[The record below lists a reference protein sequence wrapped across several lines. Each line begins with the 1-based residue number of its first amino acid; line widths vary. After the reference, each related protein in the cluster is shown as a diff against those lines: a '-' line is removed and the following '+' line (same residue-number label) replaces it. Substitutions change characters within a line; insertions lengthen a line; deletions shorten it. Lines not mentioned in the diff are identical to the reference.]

1 MQELRSKAAIDRML
15 ELAKGLLFV
24 EDKALDADPWL
35 LNTETYTID
44 LRTGRYQRHDFFVI
58 C

>member
-1 MQELRSKAAIDRML
+1 ML

-44 LRTGRYQRHDFFVI
+44 LRTGRYHAATLAI